1 MNYDLFLYLL
11 KAGLVLA
18 VLTVAYAWLVK
29 RETFLQVNRWLLWIN
44 VAATLLLP
52 IIPMPDFEWMP
63 DAPAKAVA
71 EVIPSRQALPDSK
84 TSKKYEELAVA
95 PLPVVKSAENQDTA
109 SITSA
114 LTLWDWI
121 GIVYVLVVVLLTLK
135 LAIQLGTLWRL
146 KRNGVNYEPEDG
158 VQLVESE
165 KITAPFSFFHWVFY
179 NPIHHNDD
187 EWSQIWAHECIHVHQ
202 RHSIDMLTAEAL
214 KIVFWFNPFAWWHQ
228 RLVQETL
235 EFITDRAV
243 LDSGVEKKSYQYH
256 LLRSTLSADKQTFT
270 NSINAPHFNKSFL
283 KERIKMMNK
292 KKNKWL
298 GVGKYGLFVGMLWFC
313 AAFTK
318 PYQAKVAA
326 KIVEKVPELK
336 LALRPK
342 AAEKAVFN
350 DFVLEKPLKKNQKNK
365 LQIAIETPDSA
376 TAEEQK
382 FISGSKYVVYDK
394 NFLYWLITP
403 KTTMEDLVAMKKEFA
418 KQSLFLNV
426 NELQMDPLNK
436 FIIGISAMGS
446 RYENEGGCGTKISQ
460 RDSIFKPLSSI
471 GGYISF
477 GQIGSCGTRNRTNME
492 TPLREIAE
500 QDEKI
505 AEIEWKKN
513 RINYLKIRTND
524 GLGPG
529 GSTSITKEVLVN
541 SAKVNSR
548 NSLVKKSN
556 YLNLSETDFLSIAK
570 PHRNDIVLLNGKPST
585 VEEVEKIQVNDFHS
599 AIFKETW
606 SEGKLQ
612 RQHYILIF
620 TEN

>member
-18 VLTVAYAWLVK
+18 ILTVAYAWLVK

-71 EVIPSRQALPDSK
+71 EVIPSRQVLPNS
-84 TSKKYEELAVA
+84 TPSKKYEELAVA
-95 PLPVVKSAENQDTA
+95 PLPTIKSTANQDNA
-109 SITSA
+109 PIAPA

-121 GIVYVLVVVLLTLK
+121 GIVYGLVMGLLALK

-146 KRNGVNYEPEDG
+146 KRSGVNYEPEDG
-158 VQLVESE
+158 VQLIESE

-179 NPIHHNDD
+179 NPTHHNDD
-187 EWSQIWAHECIHVHQ
+187 EWAQIWAHECIHVHQ

-243 LDSGVEKKSYQYH
+243 LESGVEKKSYQYH
-256 LLRSTLSADKQTFT
+256 LLRSTLSADKQAFT
-270 NSINAPHFNKSFL
+270 NNINASHFNKSFL
-283 KERIKMMNK
+283 KERIEMMNK
-292 KKNKWL
+292 TKSKWL
-298 GVGKYGLFVGMLWFC
+298 GVGKYGLFIGMLWLC

-318 PYQAKVAA
+318 PYRAKVAA
-326 KIVEKVPELK
+326 QLVEKVPELK
-336 LALRPK
+336 LVLTPK
-342 AAEKAVFN
+342 TAAKAVFN
-350 DFVLEKPLKKNQKNK
+350 DFVLEQSLNKPVKDTAQIVVETLTTVEADTQK
-365 LQIAIETPDSA
+365 LVSA
-376 TAEEQK
+376 T
-382 FISGSKYVVYDK
+382 KYIVYEG
-394 NFLYWLITP
+394 NVLHWLITP
-403 KTTMEDLVAMKKEFA
+403 KTTMEDLVEMKKEFA
-418 KQSLFLNV
+418 KRNLIFEVSEFKL
-426 NELQMDPLNK
+426 DPLNL
-436 FIIGISAMGS
+436 FIVGVAARGS
-446 RYENEGGCGTKISQ
+446 RSSRSGCGYRASNS
-460 RDSIFKPLSSI
+460 DEEVKPVSSS
-471 GGYISF
+471 GGYISI
-477 GQIGSCGTRNRTNME
+477 GERGSCGTADSKDMPMGLKEVAN
-492 TPLREIAE
+492 
-500 QDEKI
+500 QDDKI
-505 AEIEWKKN
+505 AEAERKKN
-513 RINYLKIRTND
+513 QVSYLEIKTSD

-529 GSTSITKEVLVN
+529 GSRSITKESLVN
-541 SAKVNSR
+541 SAKVNSG

-556 YLNLSETDFLSIAK
+556 YLNLSETDLLSIAK

-585 VEEVEKIQVNDFHS
+585 VEEVEKIHVNDFHS

-612 RQHYILIF
+612 RKHYILIF